1 MEQLNKIEL
10 RGNVGSVRVLRAGDS
25 KGAKITLATNYVYKN
40 RDGDPVIETTW
51 HNITAWEGK
60 NIPDIE
66 AIQRGEKLYVS
77 GRLRIQKFVGNDG
90 LERTA
95 YDVLAKSVQFVPGDD
110 SLQYESTY

>member
-1 MEQLNKIEL
+1 MEQINRIEL
-10 RGNVGSVRVLRAGDS
+10 RGLVGSVNSQVYPQGKVS
-25 KGAKITLATNYVYKN
+25 HFTVATNYVYKDKN
-40 RDGDPVIETTW
+40 GAPVIETTW

-66 AIQRGEKLYVS
+66 AIQRGDKLYVS

-95 YDVLAKSVQFVPGDD
+95 YDVLAKSVQLVPGDD
-110 SLQYESTY
+110 CLQYESTY